1 MVIDKQKKN
10 LKSTGMYKE
19 KGNFLEIHLLNP
31 ILFLLK
37 TVADVK
43 ESLLLTLLIL
53 FLLICFYFDV
63 KEIQVTSVREKK
75 GTEQLIN
82 F

>member
-1 MVIDKQKKN
+1 MVIDKQKKKKN

-43 ESLLLTLLIL
+43 ESLFLTLLIL

-63 KEIQVTSVREKK
+63 KEIQT
-75 GTEQLIN
+75 
-82 F
+82 

>member
-1 MVIDKQKKN
+1 
-10 LKSTGMYKE
+10 MYKE
-19 KGNFLEIHLLNP
+19 KGDFLEIHLLNP

-37 TVADVK
+37 TAADGK

-63 KEIQVTSVREKK
+63 KEILT
-75 GTEQLIN
+75 
-82 F
+82 

>member
-1 MVIDKQKKN
+1 MVIDKQTKKN

-19 KGNFLEIHLLNP
+19 KGNYLEIHLLNP

-63 KEIQVTSVREKK
+63 KEILT
-75 GTEQLIN
+75 
-82 F
+82 

>member
-1 MVIDKQKKN
+1 MVIDKQTKKI

-19 KGNFLEIHLLNP
+19 KGNYLEIHLLNP

-37 TVADVK
+37 IVADVK

-63 KEIQVTSVREKK
+63 KEILT
-75 GTEQLIN
+75 
-82 F
+82 

>member
-63 KEIQVTSVREKK
+63 KEIQT
-75 GTEQLIN
+75 
-82 F
+82 

>member
-1 MVIDKQKKN
+1 
-10 LKSTGMYKE
+10 MYKE

-37 TVADVK
+37 TAADGK

-63 KEIQVTSVREKK
+63 KEILT
-75 GTEQLIN
+75 
-82 F
+82 

>member
-1 MVIDKQKKN
+1 MVIEKKN
-10 LKSTGMYKE
+10 LKGTGMYKE
-19 KGNFLEIHLLNP
+19 KGNFLEIRLLNT

-37 TVADVK
+37 TVAHVK

-53 FLLICFYFDV
+53 FLLIFFYFDV
-63 KEIQVTSVREKK
+63 KK
-75 GTEQLIN
+75 

>member
-1 MVIDKQKKN
+1 
-10 LKSTGMYKE
+10 MYKE
-19 KGNFLEIHLLNP
+19 KGNFLEIRLLNT

-37 TVADVK
+37 TVAHVK

-53 FLLICFYFDV
+53 FLLIFFYFDV
-63 KEIQVTSVREKK
+63 KK
-75 GTEQLIN
+75 